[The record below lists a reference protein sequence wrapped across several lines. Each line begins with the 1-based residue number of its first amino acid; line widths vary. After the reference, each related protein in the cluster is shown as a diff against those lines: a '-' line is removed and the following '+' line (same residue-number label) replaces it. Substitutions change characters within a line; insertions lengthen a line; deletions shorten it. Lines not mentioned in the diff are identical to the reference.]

1 VQQLDRRRVI
11 PRRAVLAAVVLTTGA
26 GFAPASASAT
36 TQPASAPSE
45 TGATSRQAKFRQPI
59 VPVAGPTPEV
69 LAAAI
74 EQIRG
79 SAPSDFWSMADAAVL
94 PLDALWDVA
103 QGGYVAPSRTS
114 SRGVLRVRTNAEMLL
129 VHAHAAR
136 AGHQGTSQRPD
147 RIEPLVRLLTGRMY
161 MATLDG
167 KVTKPFRDGRSVT
180 AHAPG
185 FSDAG
190 GNTSTMH
197 QSLDAVVMR
206 ALAAAWMVR
215 DQVGLSQEAR
225 LLIDDRVKA
234 VALSPFWRFPSRL
247 LNQINW
253 NADVYSA
260 YTTVT
265 GDPTLMRNDYRQQ
278 LVWLAERA
286 RKQAYPGGTTN
297 FGSGLGF
304 HYVPNRSASQINQ
317 VDTSEYANITL
328 GALAH
333 LDQAGSVG
341 MAPLP
346 ASVHTTL
353 QQWMRR
359 VVYGTWTESGYLN
372 WDSGKGIDRIHL
384 TQYWL
389 LALRGFGTAMEGSK
403 RSGLLSDQQPVARQL
418 AAQAMK
424 LYRRRAL
431 EHGSVILQAS
441 SFGFSGSAL
450 ISESFD
456 GTTGTARFASTAS
469 ELALLGLEP
478 RGNRKSAPMPNAY
491 SHDESLGRL
500 AVTTSRYATA
510 VVRPW
515 SPLRTGGIEP
525 SRIIDAAGRAVT
537 GLGGATDGTL
547 ALSLRSG
554 GSDILTTQPGR
565 YREPQSA
572 LRVPKGVVDR
582 SATMRAPLKVTASDA
597 ALDLRLDLGH
607 RFDEKAI
614 VTRYALDNRRKTSVH
629 AVMRVP
635 TYGSRISGSLKV
647 GQRKSRAT
655 LQRGLQI
662 TSPDG
667 ARFTVRFAGLPKSA
681 RGLVV
686 KGTAQIGNPDP
697 GPELLIK
704 FELPKKR
711 TAIRRTLI
719 VAKAR

>member
-1 VQQLDRRRVI
+1 
-11 PRRAVLAAVVLTTGA
+11 
-26 GFAPASASAT
+26 
-36 TQPASAPSE
+36 
-45 TGATSRQAKFRQPI
+45 
-59 VPVAGPTPEV
+59 
-69 LAAAI
+69 
-74 EQIRG
+74 
-79 SAPSDFWSMADAAVL
+79 MADAAVL
-94 PLDALWDVA
+94 PLDALWDPK

-114 SRGVLRVRTNAEMLL
+114 SRGVLRVRSNAELLL

-136 AGHQGTSQRPD
+136 AGHQGASQRPD

-215 DQVGLSQEAR
+215 AQVGLSAEAQA
-225 LLIDDRVKA
+225 LIHDRVSA
-234 VALSPFWRFPSRL
+234 VARSPFWRFPSRL

-278 LVWLAERA
+278 LIWFAERA
-286 RKQAYPGGTTN
+286 RKQAYPNGTTN
-297 FGSGLGF
+297 LASGFGFL
-304 HYVPNRSASQINQ
+304 YTPNRGKDTHLNQ
-317 VDTSEYANITL
+317 VDTSEYANIAL

-346 ASVHTTL
+346 ATVHSTL
-353 QQWMRR
+353 QRWMRR
-359 VVYGTWTESGYLN
+359 VVYGTWTASGYLN

-389 LALRGFGTAMEGSK
+389 LALRGFGTALEGSK
-403 RSGLLSDQQPVARQL
+403 SSGLLSDQQPMARQM
-418 AAQAMK
+418 AAQAMA
-424 LYRRRAL
+424 LYRRRAI
-431 EHGSVILQAS
+431 EHNSVILPAS
-441 SFGFSGSAL
+441 SFGFAGSSL
-450 ISESFD
+450 VSESFD

-469 ELALLGLEP
+469 ELALIGLEP
-478 RGNRKSAPMPNAY
+478 RKNRKSNPLPDAY
-491 SHDESLGRL
+491 SHDASIGRL

-515 SPLRTGGIEP
+515 SGLRSGGIEP
-525 SRIIDAAGRAVT
+525 SRIIDGKGRAVT
-537 GLGGATDGTL
+537 GLGGATAGTL
-547 ALSLRSG
+547 ALSLSSG
-554 GSDILTTQPGR
+554 GTEILTTQPGR
-565 YREPQSA
+565 YRAPQSA
-572 LRVPKGVVDR
+572 LRVPKSVVDR
-582 SATMRAPLKVTASDA
+582 SATLRSPLTVSASDA
-597 ALDLRLDLGH
+597 AMDLKLGLEH
-607 RFDEKAI
+607 RFDKKSI
-614 VTRYALDNRRKTSVH
+614 VTRYRLDNRRTSGVN
-629 AVMRVP
+629 AILRVP
-635 TYGSRISGSLKV
+635 TYGSRVAGTLRV
-647 GQRKSRAT
+647 GQRLSRAT
-655 LQRGLQI
+655 LTRGLKV

-667 ARFTVRFAGLPKSA
+667 GRFTVRFRGLPASA

-686 KGTAQIGNPDP
+686 KGTKQVGNPDP
-697 GPELLIK
+697 GPELQVK
-704 FELPKKR
+704 FTLPKKK
-711 TAIRRTLI
+711 TAITRTLI
-719 VAKAR
+719 VAPAS

>member
-1 VQQLDRRRVI
+1 MPHQDRFRALRRRT
-11 PRRAVLAAVVLTTGA
+11 ALAAVGLATIA
-26 GFAPASASAT
+26 AALPAAAASANARPASADAAAT
-36 TQPASAPSE
+36 E
-45 TGATSRQAKFRQPI
+45 RQAFRQPI
-59 VPVAGPTPEV
+59 TPVAGPSAEV

-94 PLDALWDVA
+94 PLDALWNA
-103 QGGYVAPSRTS
+103 RQGGYVAPSRTS

-136 AGHQGTSQRPD
+136 AGHQGTTQRPD
-147 RIEPLVRLLTGRMY
+147 RIEPLVRLLTGTMY

-206 ALAAAWMVR
+206 ALAAAWVVR

-225 LLIDDRVKA
+225 LLIQERVKA
-234 VALSPFWRFPSRL
+234 VALSPFWRYPSRL

-265 GDPTLMRNDYRQQ
+265 GDPTLMRNDYRRQ
-278 LVWLAERA
+278 LVWFAKHA
-286 RKQAYPGGTTN
+286 RRQAYPKGTSN
-297 FGSGLGF
+297 LASGFGF
-304 HYVPNRSASQINQ
+304 HYTPNRSVTGHLNQ
-317 VDTSEYANITL
+317 TDTSEYANIAL

-333 LDQAGSVG
+333 LDQAGTVG

-346 ASVHTTL
+346 ASVHSTL

-359 VVYGTWTESGYLN
+359 VVYGTWTASGYLN

-384 TQYWL
+384 TQYWI

-403 RSGLLSDQQPVARQL
+403 RSGLLSDQQPVARQM
-418 AAQAMK
+418 ATRAME

-431 EHGSVILQAS
+431 EAGSVILPAS

-456 GTTGTARFASTAS
+456 GTTGTARFASTAT
-469 ELALLGLEP
+469 ELALAGLEP
-478 RGNRKSAPMPNAY
+478 RRNRKSNRLPDAY

-510 VVRPW
+510 IVRPW
-515 SPLRTGGIEP
+515 SGLRSGGLEP
-525 SRIIDAAGRAVT
+525 SRIIDARGRAVT

-547 ALSLRSG
+547 ALSLSSKG
-554 GSDILTTQPGR
+554 TEILTTQPGR
-565 YREPQSA
+565 YRSTQSK
-572 LRVPKGVVDR
+572 LRVPKRVVDR
-582 SATMRAPLKVTASDA
+582 SATMRSPLKVTASDA
-597 ALDLRLDLGH
+597 AMDLKLDLEH
-607 RFDEKAI
+607 RFDKKSI
-614 VTRYALDNRRKTSVH
+614 VTRYRLDNDRKGGVN
-629 AVMRVP
+629 AILRVP
-635 TYGSRISGSLKV
+635 TYGSRISGTLRI
-647 GQRKSRAT
+647 GQRMSRAT
-655 LQRGLQI
+655 LQRGLKI

-667 ARFTVRFAGLPKSA
+667 GRFTVRFRGLPKSA

-686 KGTAQIGNPDP
+686 KGTKQLGNPDP
-697 GPELLIK
+697 GPELLVK
-704 FELPKKR
+704 FTLPKKK
-711 TAIRRTLI
+711 TTIQRTLI
-719 VAKAR
+719 IAP

>member
-1 VQQLDRRRVI
+1 MLTI
-11 PRRAVLAAVVLTTGA
+11 AAA
-26 GFAPASASAT
+26 AAAAPASASTASE
-36 TQPASAPSE
+36 PASSDTA
-45 TGATSRQAKFRQPI
+45 AASRQAGFQQPV
-59 VPVAGPTPEV
+59 VPVTGPTPEV

-74 EQIRG
+74 AQIRG

-94 PLDALWDVA
+94 PLDSLWDA
-103 QGGYVAPSRTS
+103 QQGGYVVPARTS
-114 SRGVLRVRTNAEMLL
+114 PRGVLRVRTNAEMLL

-147 RIEPLVRLLTGRMY
+147 RIEPLVRLMTGRMY

-167 KVTKPFRDGRSVT
+167 KVTPTYSDGRSVT

-206 ALAAAWMVR
+206 ALAAAWVVR
-215 DQVGLSQEAR
+215 DQVGLSEEAR
-225 LLIDDRVKA
+225 NLIVDRVTA

-278 LVWLAERA
+278 LIWFAERA
-286 RKQAYPGGTTN
+286 RRQAYPKGTTN
-297 FGSGLGF
+297 LASGFGF
-304 HYVPNRSASQINQ
+304 HYTPNRGVNTHLNQ
-317 VDTSEYANITL
+317 VDTSEYANIAL

-333 LDQAGSVG
+333 LDQAGTVG
-341 MAPLP
+341 MSPLP
-346 ASVHTTL
+346 ASVHSTL
-353 QQWMRR
+353 QRWMRR

-403 RSGLLSDQQPVARQL
+403 RSGLLSDQQPVARQM

-431 EHGSVILQAS
+431 EHGSVILPAS

-450 ISESFD
+450 VSESFD

-469 ELALLGLEP
+469 ELALAGLEP
-478 RGNRKSAPMPNAY
+478 RGNRKSNRLPDAF

-500 AVTTSRYATA
+500 AVTTSRYAAA
-510 VVRPW
+510 VTRPW
-515 SPLRTGGIEP
+515 SGLRSGGIEP
-525 SRIIDAAGRAVT
+525 SRIIDAGGHAVT
-537 GLGGATDGTL
+537 GLGGATAGTL
-547 ALSLRSG
+547 ALSLSSG
-554 GSDILTTQPGR
+554 GSEILSTQPGR
-565 YREPQSA
+565 YRAPQSR
-572 LRVPKGVVDR
+572 LRVPKGAVDR
-582 SATMRAPLKVTASDA
+582 SATLQQPLKVTASDA
-597 ALDLRLDLGH
+597 AMDLKLDLEH
-607 RFDEKAI
+607 RFDSKSI
-614 VTRYALDNRRKTSVH
+614 VTRYKLDNKRTQGVN
-629 AVMRVP
+629 AILRVP
-635 TYGSRISGSLKV
+635 TYGSRITGSLRV
-647 GQRKSRAT
+647 GQRMTYSTQR
-655 LQRGLQI
+655 RGLRI

-667 ARFTVRFAGLPKSA
+667 ARFTVRFSGLPTSA

-686 KGTAQIGNPDP
+686 KGTKQVGNPDP
-697 GPELLIK
+697 GPELQIK
-704 FELPKKR
+704 FPLPKKK
-711 TAIRRTLI
+711 TTIRRTLTI
-719 VAKAR
+719 SAP

>member
-1 VQQLDRRRVI
+1 M
-11 PRRAVLAAVVLTTGA
+11 
-26 GFAPASASAT
+26 
-36 TQPASAPSE
+36 
-45 TGATSRQAKFRQPI
+45 
-59 VPVAGPTPEV
+59 

-74 EQIRG
+74 GQIRG

-94 PLDALWDVA
+94 PLDALWDPKT
-103 QGGYVAPSRTS
+103 GGYVAPSQFS

-129 VHAHAAR
+129 VHANAAQS
-136 AGHQGTSQRPD
+136 GHQGTSQRPD

-167 KVTKPFRDGRSVT
+167 KVTPPYRDGRSVT

-206 ALAAAWMVR
+206 ALAAAWVVR

-278 LVWLAERA
+278 LIWFAERA
-286 RKQAYPGGTTN
+286 RSQAYPNGTTN
-297 FGSGLGF
+297 LASGFGF
-304 HYVPNRSASQINQ
+304 HYVPTRSVTSQLNQ
-317 VDTSEYANITL
+317 VDTSEYANIAL

-346 ASVHTTL
+346 ATIHSTL
-353 QQWMRR
+353 QRWMRR

-389 LALRGFGTAMEGSK
+389 LALRGFGTAMDGSK
-403 RSGLLSDQQPVARQL
+403 RSGLLADQQPVARRI
-418 AAQAMK
+418 AGRAME

-431 EHGSVILQAS
+431 EHGSVILPAS
-441 SFGFSGSAL
+441 SFGFDGSSL
-450 ISESFD
+450 VSESFD

-469 ELALLGLEP
+469 ELALRGLEP
-478 RGNRKSAPMPNAY
+478 RKDRKSNPMPNAY
-491 SHDESLGRL
+491 SHDASLGRL
-500 AVTTSRYATA
+500 AVTTSRYAAA

-515 SPLRTGGIEP
+515 TGLRSGGIEP
-525 SRIIDAAGRAVT
+525 SRIIDARGRAVT
-537 GLGGATDGTL
+537 GLGGATTGTL
-547 ALSLRSG
+547 ALSLSAG
-554 GSDILTTQPGR
+554 GGDILTTQPGR
-565 YREPQSA
+565 YREPQS
-572 LRVPKGVVDR
+572 LIRVPKAVVDR
-582 SATMRAPLKVTASDA
+582 SATMRSPLTVTASDA
-597 ALDLRLDLGH
+597 ALELKLDLEH
-607 RFDEKAI
+607 RFDERSI
-614 VTRYALDNRRKTSVH
+614 VTRYRFDNKRKQQVN
-629 AVMRVP
+629 AILRVP
-635 TYGSRISGSLKV
+635 TYGSRIPGSLRL
-647 GQRKSRAT
+647 GQRMSRAT
-655 LQRGLQI
+655 LQRGLKI

-667 ARFTVRFAGLPKSA
+667 ARFTARFAGLPKAA
-681 RGLVV
+681 RGVV
-686 KGTAQIGNPDP
+686 VRGTKQVGNPDP
-697 GPELLIK
+697 GPELQIK
-704 FELPKKR
+704 FRLPKDK
-711 TAIRRTLI
+711 TTIRRTLI
-719 VAKAR
+719 VAAP

>member
-1 VQQLDRRRVI
+1 M
-11 PRRAVLAAVVLTTGA
+11 AALV
-26 GFAPASASAT
+26 PASASAA
-36 TQPASAPSE
+36 TQADPPSSE
-45 TGATSRQAKFRQPI
+45 ATATERQAFRQPI
-59 VPVAGPTPEV
+59 TPVSGPTPEV

-94 PLDALWDVA
+94 PLDALWDPK

-129 VHAHAAR
+129 VHAHAAQ

-206 ALAAAWMVR
+206 ALAAAWVVR

-225 LLIDDRVKA
+225 LLIDNRVKA
-234 VALSPFWRFPSRL
+234 VALSPFWRYPSRL

-265 GDPTLMRNDYRQQ
+265 GDPTLMRVDYRKQ
-278 LVWLAERA
+278 LIWLAERA

-297 FGSGLGF
+297 FASGLGF
-304 HYVPNRSASQINQ
+304 HYVPNRSSSQINQ

-500 AVTTSRYATA
+500 AVSTSRYATA

-515 SPLRTGGIEP
+515 HPLRSGGLEP

-537 GLGGATDGTL
+537 GLGGATEGTL
-547 ALSLRSG
+547 ALSLRAG

-565 YREPQSA
+565 YRPSQSG
-572 LRVPKGVVDR
+572 LRVPKGAVDR
-582 SATMRAPLKVTASDA
+582 SATMRSPLKVTASDA
-597 ALDLRLDLGH
+597 AR
-607 RFDEKAI
+607 E
-614 VTRYALDNRRKTSVH
+614 
-629 AVMRVP
+629 
-635 TYGSRISGSLKV
+635 LK
-647 GQRKSRAT
+647 
-655 LQRGLQI
+655 L
-662 TSPDG
+662 
-667 ARFTVRFAGLPKSA
+667 
-681 RGLVV
+681 
-686 KGTAQIGNPDP
+686 
-697 GPELLIK
+697 
-704 FELPKKR
+704 
-711 TAIRRTLI
+711 
-719 VAKAR
+719 

>member
-1 VQQLDRRRVI
+1 M
-11 PRRAVLAAVVLTTGA
+11 T
-26 GFAPASASAT
+26 ASTAS
-36 TQPASAPSE
+36 PSAPTRES
-45 TGATSRQAKFRQPI
+45 AASSRQTEL
-59 VPVAGPTPEV
+59 TPDTNS
-69 LAAAI
+69 AALTQAI
-74 EQIRG
+74 EKIRG
-79 SAPSDFWSMADAAVL
+79 SGPADFWSMADAAVL
-94 PLDALWDVA
+94 PLDSFWDA
-103 QGGYVAPSRTS
+103 KRGGYVAPRNLSD
-114 SRGVLRVRTNAEMLL
+114 RGALRVRTNAEMLL
-129 VHAHAAR
+129 LHANAVR

-147 RIEPLVRLLTGRMY
+147 RIEPLVRLLTGTMY
-161 MATLDG
+161 LPTLDG
-167 KVTKPFRDGRSVT
+167 KVTPTYRDGRSVT

-206 ALAAAWMVR
+206 ALAAAWIVR
-215 DQVGLSQEAR
+215 DQVGLPDDAR
-225 LLIDDRVKA
+225 WLIQDRVKA
-234 VALSPFWRFPSRL
+234 VALSPFWRYPSRL

-265 GDPTLMRNDYRQQ
+265 GDPTLMRNDYRKQ
-278 LVWLAERA
+278 LVWFAEHA
-286 RKQAYPGGTTN
+286 RKRAYDKGTTN
-297 FGSGLGF
+297 LASGLGF
-304 HYVPNRSASQINQ
+304 HYTPNRGTDTHLNQ

-359 VVYGTWTESGYLN
+359 VVYGTWTASGYLN

-403 RSGLLSDQQPVARQL
+403 RSGLLSDQQPVARQM
-418 AAQAMK
+418 AAKAME

-431 EHGSVILQAS
+431 EHGSVILPAS
-441 SFGFSGSAL
+441 SFGFAGSSL
-450 ISESFD
+450 VSDNFD

-478 RGNRKSAPMPNAY
+478 RANRKSDPMPDAY

-515 SPLRTGGIEP
+515 SGLRSGGIEP
-525 SRIIDAAGRAVT
+525 SRIIDGRGRAVT
-537 GLGGATDGTL
+537 GLGGSTTGTL
-547 ALSLRSG
+547 ALTLTSG
-554 GSDILTTQPGR
+554 GGLVLSTQPGR
-565 YREPQSA
+565 YRASQSKVV
-572 LRVPKGVVDR
+572 VPKSVKDR
-582 SATMRAPLKVTASDA
+582 SATLRKALVVTGKDSAKDLK
-597 ALDLRLDLGH
+597 LDLEH
-607 RFDEKAI
+607 RFDKTSIA
-614 VTRYALDNRRKTSVH
+614 TRYRLDNRRKGSVE
-629 AVMRVP
+629 AILRVP
-635 TYGSRISGSLKV
+635 TYGSRITGSLRV
-647 GQRKSRAT
+647 GQRISRAT
-655 LQRGLQI
+655 LTRGLKV

-667 ARFTVRFAGLPKSA
+667 GRFTVRFSGLPTAA
-681 RGLVV
+681 RGTVV
-686 KGTAQIGNPDP
+686 AGAKQVGNPDP
-697 GPELLIK
+697 GPELRIS
-704 FELPKKR
+704 FRLPKGK
-711 TAIRRTLI
+711 TSIRRTLVI
-719 VAKAR
+719 APSQ